1 MPELTTEQE
10 AELLRNLAA
19 KHPIVAT
26 AVNMIDSVMPYGLEG
41 MLEIQKDI
49 EEIKNFEGDN
59 DAFTQMLRDKRT
71 AFRKKH
77 NLTEANDMTEEEELK
92 YKAVANLVKEITK
105 DNTVK
110 K

>member
-19 KHPIVAT
+19 KHPLIASVT
-26 AVNMIDSVMPYGLEG
+26 AMIDNSMPYGLEG

-49 EEIKNFEGDN
+49 EEIKTFEGDT
-59 DAFTQMLRDKRT
+59 DAFNQMLRDKRT

-77 NLTEANDMTEEEELK
+77 NLTEANDMTEEEEQK
-92 YKAVANLVKEITK
+92 YKQIAKLVKEITK